1 MLMKDNKKNI
11 ATAIV
16 SKMKNRPQ
24 PLQDAPQSAG
34 AEVADADDLYIAA
47 EEVMKALETRD
58 IRGFKEA
65 MEAMVEMCMHKYRS
79 SEPAMEPAQETEMG

>member
-1 MLMKDNKKNI
+1 MLMKDNKKSM
-11 ATAIV
+11 ATIIV

-24 PLQDAPQSAG
+24 PLMDAPQSAG
-34 AEVADADDLYIAA
+34 AEVADADELYMTA

-65 MEAMVEMCMHKYRS
+65 MEAMVEICMNKYES
-79 SEPAMEPAQETEMG
+79 SEPESSESEPYSQE